1 MLLEAKIPNRLNL
14 NHRSVGN
21 SISFLVGPKCPNI
34 FVFCTFGPI
43 KVHRV
48 KSMRCVVYFS
58 INGCEKTLS
67 TYCHLPELPDLW
79 LFSRSQ
85 RELQKHFS
93 CSNLLEQ
100 NHVEVICKIEKWN
113 KISSSYEPI
122 NPKGSLKRCGV
133 YVKCICCSQKSS
145 TPYLPFLSAIDG
157 GRSSFV
163 PDDTDS

>member
-1 MLLEAKIPNRLNL
+1 MLEIPYHSWLVQNVQIFLFSVLLDRLRSIGSNL
-14 NHRSVGN
+14 
-21 SISFLVGPKCPNI
+21 
-34 FVFCTFGPI
+34 
-43 KVHRV
+43 
-48 KSMRCVVYFS
+48 CVVWFTFPSMVVKKLSLPIVIYQNCL
-58 INGCEKTLS
+58 IYGCFLYLKGNYKS
-67 TYCHLPELPDLW
+67 N
-79 LFSRSQ
+79 
-85 RELQKHFS
+85 FS

-122 NPKGSLKRCGV
+122 NPKGSLKGCGV
-133 YVKCICCSQKSS
+133 HVKCICCPKKSS